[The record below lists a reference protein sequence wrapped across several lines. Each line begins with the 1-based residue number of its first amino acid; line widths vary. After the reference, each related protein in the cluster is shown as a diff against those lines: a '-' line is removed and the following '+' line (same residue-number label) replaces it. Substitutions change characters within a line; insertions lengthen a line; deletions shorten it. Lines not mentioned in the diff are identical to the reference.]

1 MVCWGG
7 PGWWGRGCL
16 SAGLALPSGHPHF
29 ALLWFRE
36 VFLNSEELWSGWC
49 RCPFCLVMV
58 LWSSIGFGQNLGK
71 NPFFF
76 FILARIDK
84 DNYCQHPNQCRIRNP
99 SPLLPQRKQRIWR
112 ANGEQPSL
120 WGAAFSL
127 LAVDWWAPCGWPLQ
141 PLCAPWPW
149 PPHTSDGSVQV
160 PSSPGGPWPS
170 PASIPKS
177 CLEVISCFR
186 APSFLRGSYFWTE
199 WSDQLSWPP
208 QFPMCYFLMN
218 QHLDIPTGR

>member
-1 MVCWGG
+1 MVCCGG

-120 WGAAFSL
+120 YS
-127 LAVDWWAPCGWPLQ
+127 
-141 PLCAPWPW
+141 PW
-149 PPHTSDGSVQV
+149 TDGHHVGGL
-160 PSSPGGPWPS
+160 SSPFVRPGRGHLTPQMARRKCPLH
-170 PASIPKS
+170 
-177 CLEVISCFR
+177 LEALDPHLPPFPR
-186 APSFLRGSYFWTE
+186 AAWKLFPVSEPHPSFEDPISGLNGQTSSADHRNSRCATFWWIST
-199 WSDQLSWPP
+199 
-208 QFPMCYFLMN
+208 
-218 QHLDIPTGR
+218 